1 VTVLRALLTGIVDYA
16 GLFPPAGLDL
26 PAAARNYG
34 AYRGSDDAWM
44 LGRFVVPVARIDE
57 LATLLETQ
65 ARLGS
70 SPWRLAALVGDDVAH
85 DLLRVREFNE
95 SRGELALVDCIEAKL
110 SDPRAIE
117 RVADAAADAAA
128 DVELFVEAPTGVG
141 PEPFVHAL
149 ARRRLRAKI
158 RTGGVTGQAF
168 PSAAGV
174 VRFMRACIEAG
185 VPFKATA
192 GLHHPITAIY
202 PLTYEPHAPEH
213 RMFGFVNL
221 FLAAAALAD
230 GIADER
236 AAALLEESDAAAFS
250 VARDAIG
257 WRGCVLNTAALA
269 RARECIARS
278 FGSCSFREPVDG
290 VVALWGAA

>member
-1 VTVLRALLTGIVDYA
+1 VTALRALLTGIVDYA

-110 SDPRAIE
+110 SDRRAIE
-117 RVADAAADAAA
+117 QVAEAAADAAA
-128 DVELFVEAPTGVG
+128 DVELFVEPPTGVE
-141 PEPFVHAL
+141 PEPFVQAL
-149 ARRRLRAKI
+149 ARRRLHAKI

-168 PSAAGV
+168 PSPAGV

-202 PLTYEPHAPEH
+202 PLTYEPRAPEH
-213 RMFGFVNL
+213 HMFGFVNL

-230 GIADER
+230 GIADEG
-236 AAALLEESDAAAFS
+236 AAALLEESDAAEFS
-250 VARDAIG
+250 VAKDAIG
-257 WRGCVLNTAALA
+257 WRGCVLSTAALA
-269 RARECIARS
+269 RARASIARS

-290 VVALWGAA
+290 VIALWGAA